1 MKVESNFE
9 FYVFVYSS
17 KICCCDAYD
26 QCSSKAIL
34 LTVAYQ
40 KIKVL
45 LFSWNYTEACY
56 EYDLVGT
63 LGLSPRLD
71 NTAWEEIRSD
81 GESLATLFVNRLGN
95 RTPYGPQQTQR
106 R

>member
-9 FYVFVYSS
+9 FHVFVYSS
-17 KICCCDAYD
+17 KVCCCDAYD
-26 QCSSKAIL
+26 QCSSKAI

-63 LGLSPRLD
+63 LGSSPRLD
-71 NTAWEEIRSD
+71 NTAWEEMS
-81 GESLATLFVNRLGN
+81 
-95 RTPYGPQQTQR
+95 QR
-106 R
+106 WRVVSNTVR